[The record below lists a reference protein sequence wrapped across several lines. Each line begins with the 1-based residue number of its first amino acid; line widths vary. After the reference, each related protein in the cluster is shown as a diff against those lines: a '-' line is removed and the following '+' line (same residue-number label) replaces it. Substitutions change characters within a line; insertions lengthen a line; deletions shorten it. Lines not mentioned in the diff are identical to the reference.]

1 MYKINTLKKS
11 IKPLMIF
18 SVVATLLIAAMAPN
32 LSQIVSADKN
42 CSVGK
47 ALNEAFP
54 SPKRG
59 NQVGKDAVLG
69 KELGPGPGV
78 SHYSL
83 KINEECRSNR

>member
-11 IKPLMIF
+11 IEPLMIF
-18 SVVATLLIAAMAPN
+18 SVIATLLIAAMAPN
-32 LSQIVSADKN
+32 PPQIANADKD

-47 ALNEAFP
+47 TLNEIFP

-69 KELGPGPGV
+69 TQISPGPGV
-78 SHYSL
+78 SDFSL
-83 KINEECRSNR
+83 TINEECRSTR

>member
-11 IKPLMIF
+11 IKPLIIF
-18 SVVATLLIAAMAPN
+18 SVIATLLIAAMAPN

-42 CSVGK
+42 RSVGK

-69 KELGPGPGV
+69 TQIGPGPGV

-83 KINEECRSNR
+83 NINEECRSQR

>member
-11 IKPLMIF
+11 TKPVLIF
-18 SVVATLLIAAMAPN
+18 SVIATLLIAAMASN
-32 LSQIVSADKN
+32 LPQIVSADKN

-47 ALNEAFP
+47 DLNEAFP

-83 KINEECRSNR
+83 KINEECRSLR

>member
-1 MYKINTLKKS
+1 
-11 IKPLMIF
+11 
-18 SVVATLLIAAMAPN
+18 MAPN
-32 LSQIVSADKN
+32 LPQIVSADKN

-47 ALNEAFP
+47 ELNELFP

-83 KINEECRSNR
+83 EINERCHSNR

>member
-11 IKPLMIF
+11 IKPLIIS
-18 SVVATLLIAAMAPN
+18 SVIAIMLMAAMDSN
-32 LSQIVSADKN
+32 LPQIVSADKD

-47 ALNEAFP
+47 TLNEAFP

-69 KELGPGPGV
+69 TQINPGPGV
-78 SHYSL
+78 SYFSL
-83 KINEECRSNR
+83 KTNEECRSNR

>member
-18 SVVATLLIAAMAPN
+18 SVIATLLIAAMAPN

-47 ALNEAFP
+47 ALNELFP

-69 KELGPGPGV
+69 TQNQPWP
-78 SHYSL
+78 
-83 KINEECRSNR
+83 RSF

>member
-11 IKPLMIF
+11 IKALMIF
-18 SVVATLLIAAMAPN
+18 SVIVTLLMSVMAPN
-32 LSQIVSADKN
+32 LSPIVSADKD

-59 NQVGKDAVLG
+59 NQVGKDAALG
-69 KELGPGPGV
+69 TQISPGPGV
-78 SHYSL
+78 SDYSL
-83 KINEECRSNR
+83 KINKECRSLR

>member
-1 MYKINTLKKS
+1 MYNINTLKKS

-18 SVVATLLIAAMAPN
+18 SVIATLLIVAMAPN
-32 LSQIVSADKN
+32 PPQIVSADKD

-47 ALNEAFP
+47 TLNEAFP

-69 KELGPGPGV
+69 TQISPGPGV
-78 SHYSL
+78 SAFSL
-83 KINEECRSNR
+83 TTNEECRSNR

>member
-18 SVVATLLIAAMAPN
+18 PVIATLLMAAMAPN
-32 LSQIVSADKN
+32 LPQIVSADKD

-47 ALNEAFP
+47 TLNEDFP

-69 KELGPGPGV
+69 TQIEHGPGV
-78 SHYSL
+78 SDFSL
-83 KINEECRSNR
+83 KINKECRSNR

>member
-59 NQVGKDAVLG
+59 NLVGKDAVLG

-83 KINEECRSNR
+83 ETNEKCRSLR